1 MLWGRGKRDLVMGM
15 ENFSRDWSLGPG
27 VPCGMGGEGV
37 LCLLGRQRRS
47 CGRGCQLQREHL
59 GLPLGLGRGKSTEQ
73 GQKEGAGRDRETA
86 VGKRQRQGWGKRDLQ
101 PS

>member
-1 MLWGRGKRDLVMGM
+1 MCYVYWEDR
-15 ENFSRDWSLGPG
+15 
-27 VPCGMGGEGV
+27 EGAV
-37 LCLLGRQRRS
+37 AG
-47 CGRGCQLQREHL
+47 GCQLQREHL

-73 GQKEGAGRDRETA
+73 GQREGAGKDRETA